1 MVEVIHEHESTS
13 DNGGNSMGAMFGI
26 LLAVALIL
34 FLFYYFGRG
43 LINGGGTTTPSV
55 NIPDRV
61 DVNVN
66 RK

>member
-34 FLFYYFGRG
+34 FLFIT
-43 LINGGGTTTPSV
+43 LEEV
-55 NIPDRV
+55 
-61 DVNVN
+61 
-66 RK
+66 